1 MTPKSKVRV
10 DTRLNALAFADEPA
24 VGGQR
29 ELPRPTQRNMYEGT
43 NQMTKDEKW
52 HEPPTEPAGRC
63 TGLFLVLLGPTRPHT
78 LHGAHK
84 HPSEGTPA
92 GQPRS
97 TRANTKNKMFGWLK
111 SSSKTPAARRQELRD
126 ASRPPKGT
134 TTEAAKSPLAR
145 RNTAP
150 AFAREQARRERAM
163 MSSSFRRRMTWQQSL
178 CVAPVIQLPPSERLA
193 K

>member
-1 MTPKSKVRV
+1 
-10 DTRLNALAFADEPA
+10 
-24 VGGQR
+24 
-29 ELPRPTQRNMYEGT
+29 
-43 NQMTKDEKW
+43 
-52 HEPPTEPAGRC
+52 
-63 TGLFLVLLGPTRPHT
+63 
-78 LHGAHK
+78 
-84 HPSEGTPA
+84 
-92 GQPRS
+92 
-97 TRANTKNKMFGWLK
+97 MFGWIK

-134 TTEAAKSPLAR
+134 TTEPKTSPLAR

>member
-1 MTPKSKVRV
+1 
-10 DTRLNALAFADEPA
+10 
-24 VGGQR
+24 
-29 ELPRPTQRNMYEGT
+29 
-43 NQMTKDEKW
+43 MTKDEKW

-63 TGLFLVLLGPTRPHT
+63 TGLFFVLLGPTRPHT
-78 LHGAHK
+78 LHGPHK
-84 HPSEGTPA
+84 HPGKAPPPGSPF
-92 GQPRS
+92 PRN
-97 TRANTKNKMFGWLK
+97 RKHHKQIMFGWLK

-134 TTEAAKSPLAR
+134 TTEPKTSPLAR

>member
-1 MTPKSKVRV
+1 
-10 DTRLNALAFADEPA
+10 
-24 VGGQR
+24 
-29 ELPRPTQRNMYEGT
+29 
-43 NQMTKDEKW
+43 
-52 HEPPTEPAGRC
+52 
-63 TGLFLVLLGPTRPHT
+63 
-78 LHGAHK
+78 
-84 HPSEGTPA
+84 
-92 GQPRS
+92 
-97 TRANTKNKMFGWLK
+97 MFGWLK

-134 TTEAAKSPLAR
+134 TTEPKTSPLVR

-150 AFAREQARRERAM
+150 AFAREQTRRERAM

>member
-1 MTPKSKVRV
+1 
-10 DTRLNALAFADEPA
+10 
-24 VGGQR
+24 
-29 ELPRPTQRNMYEGT
+29 
-43 NQMTKDEKW
+43 
-52 HEPPTEPAGRC
+52 
-63 TGLFLVLLGPTRPHT
+63 
-78 LHGAHK
+78 
-84 HPSEGTPA
+84 
-92 GQPRS
+92 
-97 TRANTKNKMFGWLK
+97 MFGWLK

-163 MSSSFRRRMTWQQSL
+163 MSSSLRRRMTWQQSL

>member
-1 MTPKSKVRV
+1 
-10 DTRLNALAFADEPA
+10 
-24 VGGQR
+24 
-29 ELPRPTQRNMYEGT
+29 
-43 NQMTKDEKW
+43 
-52 HEPPTEPAGRC
+52 
-63 TGLFLVLLGPTRPHT
+63 
-78 LHGAHK
+78 
-84 HPSEGTPA
+84 
-92 GQPRS
+92 
-97 TRANTKNKMFGWLK
+97 MFGWLK

-134 TTEAAKSPLAR
+134 TTEAKTSPLAR

-163 MSSSFRRRMTWQQSL
+163 MSSSLRRRMTWQQSL